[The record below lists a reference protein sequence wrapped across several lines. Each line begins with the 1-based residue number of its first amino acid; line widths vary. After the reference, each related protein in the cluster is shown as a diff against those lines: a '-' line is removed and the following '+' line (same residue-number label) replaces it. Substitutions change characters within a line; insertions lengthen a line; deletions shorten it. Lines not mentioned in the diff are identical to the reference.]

1 MLQILPPKISNLIAA
16 GEVVQRPASV
26 VKELIENAIDAD
38 AHNITVIIE
47 DAGKTLIR
55 IIDDGCGM
63 SADDAKLCF
72 QRHATSKIAS
82 AEDLESILTYG
93 FRGEALPS
101 IAAVAEVTLKTR
113 KRGEPTGTETIFS
126 PSGYISQQ
134 ETAMPEGTDI
144 SVSHVFY
151 TIPARRKFLKS
162 DNAEF
167 RHIIAEFSKVALSR
181 FDIGLRLIHNGK
193 DIYNLKKANN
203 LKQRILE
210 IEGRDMA
217 KELIDLE
224 TSNPIVT
231 INGFVGNPEDARK
244 SSGNQY
250 FFVNGRYFRS
260 SYLHKAVMKGYEHL
274 IADGTYPSYYL
285 YISIAPESVDVNI
298 HPAKTEVKFENES
311 EIFEILT
318 AVVRESLGRHS
329 LIPTI
334 DFEHDLMPDWSAS
347 KQHFPSYITSVP
359 GNNPGNCHDSGRIQS
374 GASAQ
379 HIDYKF
385 LEPDHHNTG
394 HHHAS
399 FRFPSDRQ
407 SVDGYTALFE
417 DNALQGPAIL
427 RIGTRYIAT
436 PMRSGLLV
444 VDIHRAKER
453 IYYERYLRS
462 LDDAQPITQEV
473 LFPVQIDLSP
483 EKYSILMEDGQ
494 RLATLGFDI
503 LSVGGGSVSV
513 HGLPEGYSTD
523 EEDVRG
529 AIDSLIAM
537 FMDETSHDFLK
548 ADKRDKMA
556 RRMALSAASC
566 QLDRFS
572 NEQARLLVDS
582 LFACMEPEISPS
594 GHRCM
599 TMITEDELEKRL

>member
-1 MLQILPPKISNLIAA
+1 MLKVLPQRISNLIAA
-16 GEVVQRPASV
+16 GEVVQRPASA
-26 VKELIENAIDAD
+26 VKELVENGIDAG
-38 AHNITVIIE
+38 AENITVIIE

-63 SADDAKLCF
+63 SAEDAKLCF

-82 AEDLESILTYG
+82 AEDLESVITYG

-101 IAAVAEVTLKTR
+101 ISAVAEVTLKTR
-113 KRGEPTGTETIFS
+113 KKGEPTGTETVFS
-126 PSGYISQQ
+126 PNGFVSQQ
-134 ETAMPEGTDI
+134 ETAMPQGTDI
-144 SVSHVFY
+144 SVSHIFY

-167 RHIIAEFSKVALSR
+167 RHIVAEFSKVALSR
-181 FDIGLRLIHNGK
+181 HNIGLRLIHNGK
-193 DIYNLKKANN
+193 DVYNLKKANS

-210 IEGRDMA
+210 IEGRDMV

-224 TSNPIVT
+224 TSNPILT
-231 INGFVGNPEDARK
+231 IKGFVGNPEDARK
-244 SSGNQY
+244 SAGNQF

-285 YISIAPESVDVNI
+285 YITIAPENVDVNI

-329 LIPTI
+329 SIPTI

-347 KQHFPSYITSVP
+347 QQHFSTSFPSSDGCYEST
-359 GNNPGNCHDSGRIQS
+359 RIQS

-379 HIDYKF
+379 YTGGGF
-385 LEPDHHNTG
+385 GFGNTDG
-394 HHHAS
+394 SPSKRHSS
-399 FRFPSDRQ
+399 FNFQTDRQ
-407 SVDGYTALFE
+407 SVEGYTALFE
-417 DNALQGPAIL
+417 DTAVQGPAIM
-427 RIGTRYIAT
+427 RIGSRYIAT
-436 PMRSGLLV
+436 PMRSGLLI
-444 VDIHRAKER
+444 VDIPRAKER

-462 LDDAQPITQEV
+462 LDDSSPISQEV

-483 EKYSILMEDGQ
+483 EKHSILMEDPS
-494 RLATLGFDI
+494 RLSALGFDI
-503 LSVGGGSVSV
+503 LSVGDNSVTV
-513 HGLPEGYSTD
+513 QGLPEGYSTC

-537 FMDETSHDFLK
+537 FMDETSQDFIK

-556 RRMALSAASC
+556 RKMALAAANC

-582 LFACMEPEISPS
+582 LFACMEPETSPS

>member
-1 MLQILPPKISNLIAA
+1 MLQVLPPRISNLIAA

-26 VKELIENAIDAD
+26 VKELVENAVDAG
-38 AHNITVIIE
+38 AQNITVIIE
-47 DAGKTLIR
+47 DSGKTLIR

-63 SADDAKLCF
+63 SSEDAKLCF

-82 AEDLESILTYG
+82 AEDLEGILTYG

-101 IAAVAEVTLKTR
+101 IAAVAEIILKTR
-113 KRGEPTGTETIFS
+113 KRGDATGTETEFS
-126 PSGYISQQ
+126 PNGFVSQK

-144 SVSHVFY
+144 SVSHIFY

-167 RHIIAEFSKVALSR
+167 RHILAEFSKVALSR
-181 FDIGLRLIHNGK
+181 YDIGLRLIHNGK
-193 DIYNLKKANN
+193 DIYNLKKANS

-210 IEGRDMA
+210 IEGRDMG

-224 TSNPIVT
+224 TSNPLVT
-231 INGFVGNPEDARK
+231 IRGFVGNPEDARK
-244 SSGNQY
+244 SAGNQF

-285 YISIAPESVDVNI
+285 YITIAPESVDVNI

-329 LIPTI
+329 SIPTI
-334 DFEHDLMPDWSAS
+334 DFEHDLMPDWSAP
-347 KQHFPSYITSVP
+347 QQRFPSYD
-359 GNNPGNCHDSGRIQS
+359 GNFESNFESTHIHS
-374 GASAQ
+374 GAGA
-379 HIDYKF
+379 
-385 LEPDHHNTG
+385 HNISRTQAESSKPHSG
-394 HHHAS
+394 FS
-399 FRFPSDRQ
+399 FTHYPEKKT
-407 SVDGYTALFE
+407 SVDGYSALFE
-417 DNALQGPAIL
+417 DNASHGPAIL
-427 RIGTRYIAT
+427 RIGSRYIAT
-436 PMRSGLLV
+436 PLRSGLLI
-444 VDIHRAKER
+444 VDIPRAKER

-462 LDDAQPITQEV
+462 LDNSEPISQEV

-483 EKYSILMEDGQ
+483 EKYSILMEDRE
-494 RLATLGFDI
+494 RLAALGFDI
-503 LSVGGGSVSV
+503 LPAGDNSVSV
-513 HGLPEGYSTD
+513 HGLPEGYSAD

-529 AIDSLIAM
+529 AIDSLISM
-537 FMDETSHDFLK
+537 FMDETSHDFIK

-556 RRMALSAASC
+556 RKMALSAASC
-566 QLDRFS
+566 QLDHFS

-582 LFACMEPEISPS
+582 LFACMEPETSPS

-599 TMITEDELEKRL
+599 TVITEEELEKRL